1 MSFRMTNYCLITND
15 VETTSINGSLHD
27 EIGVKVW
34 QEAMPGLLDLYARY
48 NVKATFY
55 FVADFAKKYPDVVKM
70 ILPYGHEVACHG
82 LTHEHS
88 KAFDV
93 LSPEDQLTHLSEAK
107 KILEDISGEEVI
119 SFRAPALRVNE
130 HTVNALKCAG
140 FLTDSSVAPQRLDMF
155 MSLGSKNKMQWLG
168 APRSSYQANEYNL
181 ARKGNSGITE
191 FPVSGFGLPYIG
203 TLMRLSPLIN
213 RLIRYMVFLETKNST
228 KAVNFLIHPSEFVEE
243 NEEQMQIHRREANI
257 LLHYF
262 SDVLRVKLKKKN
274 LGVAAFPLFEEEL
287 KFWQKKEY
295 NFVTVKE
302 LYKLCK

>member
-1 MSFRMTNYCLITND
+1 MTND

-34 QEAMPGLLDLYARY
+34 TEAMPILLDLYARY

-55 FVADFAKKYPDVVKM
+55 FVADFAKKYPEVVKM

-93 LSPEDQLTHLSEAK
+93 LSSDDQLSHLTEAK
-107 KILEDISGEEVI
+107 SILEDISGNEVV

-130 HTVNALKCAG
+130 CTVNALNQAG
-140 FLTDSSVAPQRLDMF
+140 FLTDSSIAPQRLDLF

-168 APRSSYQANEYNL
+168 APRNNYETSKYNL
-181 ARKGNSGITE
+181 ARKGNAGIIE

-203 TLMRLSPLIN
+203 TLMRLSPVIN
-213 RLIRYMVFLETKNST
+213 RIIRYLVYLETRNSN

-243 NEEQMQIHRREANI
+243 SEEQMQIHRRESNI

-262 SDVLRVKLKKKN
+262 SDVLRVRLKKKN
-274 LGVAAFPLFEEEL
+274 LGITAFPLFEEVL

-295 NFVTVKE
+295 KFVTVKE
-302 LYKLCK
+302 LYNICK

>member
-1 MSFRMTNYCLITND
+1 MNSEMKNYCLMTND

-34 QEAMPGLLDLYARY
+34 KEAMPGLLELYARY
-48 NVKATFY
+48 NVKSTFY
-55 FVADFAKKYPDVVKM
+55 FVADFAQKYPDIVKM
-70 ILPYGHEVACHG
+70 ILPYRHEVACHG
-82 LTHEHS
+82 LTHVHS

-93 LSPEDQLTHLSEAK
+93 LSAEEQLIHLTEAK

-130 HTVNALKCAG
+130 NTVSALTQAG

-155 MSLGSKNKMQWLG
+155 MSLGSKNKIQWLG
-168 APRSSYQANEYNL
+168 APRNIYQTNENNL
-181 ARKGNSGITE
+181 ARIGNSEITE

-203 TLMRLSPLIN
+203 TLLRLSPFVN
-213 RLIRYMVFLETKNST
+213 RIIRYLVYLETRNSD
-228 KAVNFLIHPSEFVEE
+228 KAVNFLIHPSEFVAE
-243 NEEQMQIHRREANI
+243 NEEQMQIHRRESNI

-295 NFVTVKE
+295 SFVTVKE
-302 LYKLCK
+302 LYNLCK

>member
-1 MSFRMTNYCLITND
+1 MTND

-34 QEAMPGLLDLYARY
+34 KEAMPGLLELYSRY

-55 FVADFAKKYPDVVKM
+55 FVADFAQKYPEIVKM

-82 LTHEHS
+82 LTHVHS

-93 LSPEDQLTHLSEAK
+93 LSAEEQLAHLIEAK

-130 HTVNALKCAG
+130 NTVSALTHAG

-168 APRSSYQANEYNL
+168 APRTIYQTNEYNL
-181 ARKGNSGITE
+181 ARKGNSEITE

-203 TLMRLSPLIN
+203 TLMRLSPSVS
-213 RLIRYMVFLETKNST
+213 RLIRYLVYLETRNSG

-262 SDVLRVKLKKKN
+262 SDVLRVKLKKKERGIS
-274 LGVAAFPLFEEEL
+274 L
-287 KFWQKKEY
+287 
-295 NFVTVKE
+295 
-302 LYKLCK
+302 

>member
-1 MSFRMTNYCLITND
+1 MNSGMTNYCLMTND

-34 QEAMPGLLDLYARY
+34 KEAMPGLLELYSQY

-55 FVADFAKKYPDVVKM
+55 FVADFAQKYPEIVKM

-82 LTHEHS
+82 LTHVHS

-93 LSPEDQLTHLSEAK
+93 LSAEEQLAHLIEAK

-130 HTVNALKCAG
+130 NTVSALTHAG

-168 APRSSYQANEYNL
+168 APRTIYQTNEYNL
-181 ARKGNSGITE
+181 ARKGNSEITE

-203 TLMRLSPLIN
+203 TLMRLSPSVS
-213 RLIRYMVFLETKNST
+213 RLIRYLVYLETRNSG

-243 NEEQMQIHRREANI
+243 NEDQMQVHRRESNI

-287 KFWQKKEY
+287 KFWHKKGY
-295 NFVTVKE
+295 SFVTVKE
-302 LYKLCK
+302 LYNICK

>member
-1 MSFRMTNYCLITND
+1 MTRYCLMTND

-34 QEAMPGLLDLYARY
+34 KEAMPVLLDLYARY
-48 NVKATFY
+48 NVKSTFY
-55 FVADFAKKYPDVVKM
+55 FVADFAQKYPEVVKM

-82 LTHEHS
+82 LTHEHA

-93 LSPEDQLTHLSEAK
+93 LTSEEQLAHLIEAK
-107 KILEDISGEEVI
+107 KILENISGEEVV

-130 HTVNALKCAG
+130 HTVNALKHAG
-140 FLTDSSVAPQRLDMF
+140 FLTDSSIAPQRLDLF

-168 APRSSYQANEYNL
+168 APRSSYETDGFNL
-181 ARKGNSGITE
+181 ARKGNAGITE

-203 TLMRLSPLIN
+203 TLMRLSPFVN
-213 RLIRYMVFLETKNST
+213 RLVRYLVYLETRNSN

-243 NEEQMQIHRREANI
+243 NEEQMQIHRRESNI

-287 KFWQKKEY
+287 KFWKKNDY
-295 NFVTVKE
+295 KFVTVKE
-302 LYKLCK
+302 LYNLCK